1 MNTLE
6 LINAG
11 SSRLKSK
18 NIFTHKLDSEL
29 LLSEVLKKTREE
41 ILINLNAKMSQIDII
56 KFKNLINRRAKKE
69 PIAYILKYKE
79 FWSKKFQ
86 IDKST
91 LIPRPETELMIEYL
105 INVFKRKKI
114 NILDIGTGSG
124 CILISLLA
132 ELINSKGIGV
142 DISEKAL
149 IIANKN
155 VLNHKLSNKVKLL
168 NRSFEKIY
176 DKKFDLIVSN
186 PPYIKTSDIKNLAED
201 VRNFEPKIALDGGND
216 GLDLIKKVIY
226 KSTYIL
232 KLDGLLALEIG
243 NNQYKK
249 VSNLLIRN
257 KFKIVKKVKDY
268 RDNIRCLIS
277 KLIKWGKWTIEEEIL
292 DQDHKKI
299 ILEEEARR

>member
-86 IDKST
+86 IDRST
-91 LIPRPETELMIEYL
+91 LIPIPETELMIEYL
-105 INVFKRKKI
+105 INIFKRKKI

-277 KLIKWGKWTIEEEIL
+277 KLIK
-292 DQDHKKI
+292 
-299 ILEEEARR
+299 